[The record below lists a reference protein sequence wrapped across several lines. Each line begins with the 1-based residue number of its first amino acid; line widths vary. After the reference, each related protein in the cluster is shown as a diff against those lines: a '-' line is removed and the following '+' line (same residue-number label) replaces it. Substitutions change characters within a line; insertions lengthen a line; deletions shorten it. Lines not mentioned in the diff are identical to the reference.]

1 MSIVLMMG
9 ISAVMLFTA
18 FLSGVFG
25 MVGGLI
31 LMGVLIS
38 VLPLA
43 ETMALHAITQMA
55 SNAWRGMLWW
65 RQVRWRVAG
74 VFILGSAI
82 AFVGWAILRYTP
94 SKPLVLICMGVAP
107 FLVHVVPDFLKP
119 NPESVGSGLLYGAV
133 SMTLL
138 LLSGVSGPLIDS
150 YFLGGG
156 LDRRQ
161 IVATKAFCQ
170 LAGHGGKF
178 VYFGG
183 LVETVGTVDLSMACL
198 AVLASMA
205 GVTLA
210 RPVLEWLSDAQYRR
224 WANVLVSTVAGVYLA
239 QGLYLVFFPGS

>member
-1 MSIVLMMG
+1 MSLLLMAG
-9 ISAVMLFTA
+9 VTAVMLFTA

-25 MVGGLI
+25 MIGGLI
-31 LMGVLIS
+31 LMGVLIA
-38 VLPLA
+38 VLPLP

-55 SNAWRGMLWW
+55 SNGWRGMLWW

-74 VFILGSAI
+74 VFILGSAV
-82 AFVGWAILRYTP
+82 AFVGWALLRYTP
-94 SKPLVLICMGVAP
+94 SKPFVLICMGAAP
-107 FLVHVVPDFLKP
+107 FLVHVVPKGLKP

-138 LLSGVSGPLIDS
+138 LLSGVSGPLIDTF
-150 YFLGGG
+150 FLGGK

-161 IVATKAFCQ
+161 ILATKAFCQ

-183 LVETVGTVDLSMACL
+183 LVETVASVDWTMAAL
-198 AVLASMA
+198 AVAASMA

-210 RPVLEWLSDAQYRR
+210 RPVLEWLSETQYRK
-224 WANVLVSTVAGVYLA
+224 WANVSVTCVASLYLL
-239 QGLYLVFFPGS
+239 QGLYLVFFPAK